1 MAMKVP
7 QYERREVVQ
16 AQRPVGVAARQSG
29 FGQVAQGLAD
39 VGQMFDQWQADV
51 DQADAKAA
59 DTAFAKTVRETLY
72 DPERGYLYAQGGDA
86 LQMRQQAA
94 ETLQKAF
101 DERLSG
107 LNQASRD
114 MASRVMQGRLDSAL
128 LGIDQHAG
136 RERLT
141 YLDGQSKARVQ
152 SAIDDAIID
161 PANLPRSLSITRAEV
176 QDQANRNGW
185 SPEQTEVALKAAE
198 SDMHAG
204 IVSRLEAV
212 NPEQALQY
220 LNAHRDSMAA
230 GAVASL
236 EGRLVPEVKRRRGYQ
251 GGMDAALRSMGV
263 EIRQDYYEAARGAES
278 GGNDAAKN
286 PNSTATGR
294 YQFIQSTWDGLRK
307 RRPDLGLTADG
318 RTDPAQQERAMR
330 AFTEENARAL
340 IRGGVAITN
349 GTLYAA
355 HFLGAGGAL
364 KVLTAPMG
372 ASVADI
378 VGQGVIAA
386 NRFLEGMTVAD
397 FVGWAEKKMG
407 GQAAPVATGGDQQ
420 RSAIWDIIQISD
432 PDERAAAMQG
442 YQAVSGQIAAEAK
455 ARQDGAIQTAF
466 DMINRGLDVNQ
477 LGPED
482 KALFGMSG
490 MSSLIEYQNK
500 VRSGQRPETDAELFV
515 ELTREAATDPRSF
528 AARDPLEWRNRLSDT
543 DFKAFVQKQAEI
555 TKGET
560 NPSSAATIST
570 INTVTK
576 DLLVSAGIDD
586 KKKSG
591 AQQVAKLQ
599 EGLLRWSQSFQAQN
613 GGRMPTHLEIRE
625 QANAMLLP
633 VVIDPPGLFNSV
645 NGRAFD
651 IDFDG
656 VTPGDIVDGSLKI
669 AGEAVDPEVIETF
682 VQEFEAAL
690 GRAPTPQEVVEGLAW
705 AQAR

>member
-1 MAMKVP
+1 
-7 QYERREVVQ
+7 
-16 AQRPVGVAARQSG
+16 
-29 FGQVAQGLAD
+29 
-39 VGQMFDQWQADV
+39 MFDQWQADV
-51 DQADAKAA
+51 DEADAKAA
-59 DTAFAKTVRETLY
+59 DTDFAKMVRQTLY
-72 DPERGYLYAQGGDA
+72 DPERGYLNAQGGDA
-86 LQMRQQAA
+86 LQQRKQAA
-94 ETLQKAF
+94 ETLQKAYE
-101 DERLSG
+101 DRLAG
-107 LNQASRD
+107 LSPASRD
-114 MASRVMQGRLDSAL
+114 MASRAMQGRLDSAL

-152 SAIDDAIID
+152 SAIDDAIVD
-161 PANLPRSLSITRAEV
+161 PANLARSLGIARAEV
-176 QDQANRNGW
+176 QDQARLNGW
-185 SPEQTEVALKAAE
+185 SPEQTDVAMKAAE
-198 SDMHAG
+198 SDMHVG

-220 LNAHRDSMAA
+220 LNAHRDSMAG

-251 GGMDAALRSMGV
+251 GGMDAAAGYMGV
-263 EIRQDYYEAARGAES
+263 NIQPSYYEATRGAES

-318 RTDPAQQERAMR
+318 RADPAQQERAMR
-330 AFTEENARAL
+330 AFTEENARTL

-349 GTLYAA
+349 GNLYAA
-355 HFLGAGGAL
+355 HFLGVGGAL

-372 ASVADI
+372 ASVAQI
-378 VGQGVIAA
+378 VGQGVVAA

-397 FVGWAEKKMG
+397 FMAWTERKMG
-407 GQAAPVATGGDQQ
+407 GQAAGPSGEASGTSRSPV
-420 RSAIWDIIQISD
+420 WDILQIAD
-432 PDERAAAMQG
+432 PDERAAAWQG
-442 YQAVSGQIAAEAK
+442 YQAVSGQLAAEAK
-455 ARQDGAIQTAF
+455 ARQDAAVEAAFNAINQ
-466 DMINRGLDVNQ
+466 GGSVNQ
-477 LGPED
+477 LSPEQ
-482 KALFGMSG
+482 LSLLGMSG
-490 MSSLIEYQNK
+490 TSSLIEYENK
-500 VRSGQRPETDAELFV
+500 VKAGQRPETDPELFV
-515 ELTREAATDPRSF
+515 ELTMEAEVNPGAF
-528 AARDPLEWRNRLSDT
+528 ASRDPLEWRNRLSDS
-543 DFKAFVQKQAEI
+543 DFKSLVQKQAEI
-555 TKGET
+555 QKGET
-560 NPSSAATIST
+560 NPSSAATVST

-613 GGRMPTHLEIRE
+613 GGRTPTHLEIRE

-645 NGRAFD
+645 NGRAFE

-669 AGEAVDPEVIETF
+669 AGEAVAPEVIEAF